1 VQEGRTR
8 DPSLSARDPSLSAR
22 DPSLGARDPSLGAR
36 DPSLDQDTAGH
47 TLLRKTS
54 GSSVLPAI
62 ELCGITKRFGPV
74 DVLSD
79 VDLSL
84 YPGRVHSLAG
94 ENGAGKS
101 TLVKILGGIYRP
113 DNGRI
118 LRDGIETV
126 ITDAA
131 DARRQGIAVIH
142 QHPAVFPDLSVA
154 ENVFVGRQPRA
165 MSGIDWPAMRRRAQE
180 LLAGLQIDIDSG
192 LPVKMLSIAE
202 RQAVEIAKALSI
214 DAKVLVMDEP
224 TSTISRREVDRL
236 FEIVERLKAQGVA
249 ILFISHFID
258 EILGLGD
265 EVTILRSGKRVM
277 TGPTADLTPAQTV
290 RQMIGTEPSAFFP
303 KEETRIGAPVV
314 SVHGLSGA
322 GFVKDVTFEVRAGEI
337 LGFFGLVGAG
347 RSEVAQM
354 LFGITPPDQGEIRL
368 NDQVVRLRSSKD
380 AMRLGISLVPED
392 RHQQG
397 LVLPFP
403 IRANETLPILRQLSN
418 TLGLVDRAKEN
429 EIAEKFTAQMR
440 VIAQGVEQL
449 TSTLS
454 GGNQQKVLIGK
465 WLIPAPE
472 VLILDQPT
480 RGVDVGAKA
489 EIHRIISH
497 LAAQGLAVILIS
509 DDAQEVIGMA
519 DRILVF
525 RGGRIVAESGRA
537 SFDREAMLLAAAQAA
552 REEAEGV
559 VSGEDATDDDRERGR
574 GRERVVGGRGWVR
587 QVMRIREL
595 GLVAALLL
603 IGLGIT
609 LREPRFLDGANLEQV
624 ALSATL
630 VCIVSLG
637 EALVIIARQIDLSVG
652 AIVAAS
658 AFVAAD
664 WLQQH
669 PDGSI
674 LFVFLIGCLVG
685 GALGAF
691 NALLVTGFRIP
702 AIVATLGTL
711 AMYRGG
717 VIVLAGGRQISA
729 TVLPDSYGFIA
740 RAHFAGLPILVWLAV
755 LLTIGFGLAARYTR
769 IGRNFYALGSNQES
783 AKFAGISE
791 QRHIALLFVV
801 SGLLCG
807 LVGVLWGARFGTVD
821 AVIAPELHFQAI
833 SAAVVGGVS
842 IFGGSGSVY
851 GAALGAVIFAV
862 LQNGIQLLGINR
874 FWLQAVLGAAI
885 VVTVLFYSQLAKRAE
900 GIERR
905 SRFTG
910 HLQSQFR
917 R

>member
-1 VQEGRTR
+1 MREGRT
-8 DPSLSARDPSLSAR
+8 
-22 DPSLGARDPSLGAR
+22 
-36 DPSLDQDTAGH
+36 DTAGD
-47 TLLRKTS
+47 TLLRNTA
-54 GSSVLPAI
+54 GSSVVPAI

-74 DVLSD
+74 DVLSN

-101 TLVKILGGIYRP
+101 TLVKILGGIHQP
-113 DNGRI
+113 DGGRI
-118 LRDGIETV
+118 LRDGVETT

-154 ENVFVGRQPRA
+154 ENVFVGRQPRGIG
-165 MSGIDWPAMRRRAQE
+165 GIDWSAMTRRAQQ
-180 LLAGLQIDIDSG
+180 LLAGLQIDIDPG
-192 LPVKMLSIAE
+192 LPVKLLSIAE
-202 RQAVEIAKALSI
+202 RQAVEIAKALST
-214 DAKVLVMDEP
+214 DARVLVMDEP

-236 FEIVERLKAQGVA
+236 FEIVERLKGQGVA

-290 RQMIGTEPSAFFP
+290 RHMIGAEPSAFFP
-303 KEETRIGAPVV
+303 KEEAPIAEPVV
-314 SVHGLSGA
+314 SVRGLSGA
-322 GFVKDVTFEVRAGEI
+322 GFVEDVTFEVCAGEI

-354 LFGITPPDQGEIRL
+354 LFGITTPDQGEIRL
-368 NDQVVRLRSSKD
+368 DNQIVRLVSSRD

-418 TLGLVDRAKEN
+418 RLGLVDRVKEN
-429 EIAEKFTAQMR
+429 AIAQKFTGQMR
-440 VIAQGVEQL
+440 VVASGVEQL
-449 TSTLS
+449 TNTLS

-465 WLIPAPE
+465 WLIPAPR

-497 LAAQGLAVILIS
+497 LAVQGLAVLLIS

-552 REEAEGV
+552 NEDEKGAVEGDQAVVREELR
-559 VSGEDATDDDRERGR
+559 GEEREEQPERGRERGR
-574 GRERVVGGRGWVR
+574 HAQGWLN
-587 QVMRIREL
+587 QVMRFREL
-595 GLVAALLL
+595 GLVVAVLL

-609 LREPRFLDGANLEQV
+609 LREPRFLEGANLEQV

-630 VCIVSLG
+630 VCIVALG

-652 AIVAAS
+652 AMVATS

-674 LFVFLIGCLVG
+674 LVVFLIGCLVG

-729 TVLPDSYGFIA
+729 TVLPDSYGAIA
-740 RAHFAGLPILVWLAV
+740 RADFAGVPILVWLA
-755 LLTIGFGLAARYTR
+755 LLFTIGFGLAARFTR
-769 IGRNFYALGSNQES
+769 TGRNLYALGSNQES
-783 AKFAGISE
+783 AKFAGINE
-791 QRHIALLFVV
+791 RRHIALVFVL

-833 SAAVVGGVS
+833 SAVVVGGVS

-851 GAALGAVIFAV
+851 GAALGAIIFAV
-862 LQNGIQLLGINR
+862 LENGIQLLGINR

-885 VVTVLFYSQLAKRAE
+885 VVTVLFYSQLARRAE
-900 GIERR
+900 GVERR
-905 SRFTG
+905 SRLTG
-910 HLQSQFR
+910 HLRRPFR

>member
-1 VQEGRTR
+1 VREGST
-8 DPSLSARDPSLSAR
+8 
-22 DPSLGARDPSLGAR
+22 
-36 DPSLDQDTAGH
+36 DTAGD
-47 TLLRKTS
+47 TLLRNAT
-54 GSSVLPAI
+54 GSSVVPAI
-62 ELCGITKRFGPV
+62 ELCRITKRFGPV
-74 DVLSD
+74 DVLSN

-101 TLVKILGGIYRP
+101 TLVKILGGIHQP
-113 DNGRI
+113 DGGRI
-118 LRDGIETV
+118 LRDGTETT
-126 ITDAA
+126 ISDAA

-154 ENVFVGRQPRA
+154 ENVFVGRQPRRIN
-165 MSGIDWPAMRRRAQE
+165 GIDWTAMTRRARE
-180 LLAGLQIDIDSG
+180 LLSGLQIDIDPG
-192 LPVKMLSIAE
+192 LPVKLLSIAE
-202 RQAVEIAKALSI
+202 RQTVEIAKALSI
-214 DAKVLVMDEP
+214 EAKVLVMDEP
-224 TSTISRREVDRL
+224 TSTISSREVHRL
-236 FEIVERLKAQGVA
+236 FEIVERLKGQGVA

-277 TGPTADLTPAQTV
+277 TRPTAGLTAAETV

-303 KEETRIGAPVV
+303 KEETRIGDPAV
-314 SVHGLSGA
+314 SVRGLSGA
-322 GFVKDVTFEVRAGEI
+322 GFVEDISFEVRSGEI

-354 LFGITPPDQGEIRL
+354 LFGLTRSDQGEIRL
-368 NDQVVRLRSSKD
+368 NGQIVRLRSSRD
-380 AMRLGISLVPED
+380 ATRLGISLVPED

-403 IRANETLPILRQLSN
+403 IRANETLPILRRLSN
-418 TLGLVDRAKEN
+418 GMGLVDRVKEN
-429 EIAEKFTAQMR
+429 EIAQRFTGQMR
-440 VIAQGVEQL
+440 VVASGVEQL
-449 TSTLS
+449 TNTLS

-465 WLIPAPE
+465 WLIPAPR

-489 EIHRIISH
+489 EIHRIISN

-552 REEAEGV
+552 REIKSADLPAV
-559 VSGEDATDDDRERGR
+559 VRQPPDYGGQATDYADVVGEEKKEADERERERNGTDRERGR
-574 GRERVVGGRGWVR
+574 GRGVATGWLSKLMRV
-587 QVMRIREL
+587 REL
-595 GLVAALLL
+595 GLVVALLL

-609 LREPRFLDGANLEQV
+609 LREPRFLEGANLEQV

-630 VCIVSLG
+630 VCIVALG

-652 AIVAAS
+652 AMVATS

-664 WLQQH
+664 WLQQN
-669 PDGSI
+669 PNGSI
-674 LFVFLIGCLVG
+674 LVVFLIGGLVG

-729 TVLPDSYGFIA
+729 TVLPDSYGAIA
-740 RAHFAGLPILVWLAV
+740 RADFAGVPALVWLA
-755 LLTIGFGLAARYTR
+755 LLFTIGFGLAARFTR
-769 IGRNFYALGSNQES
+769 TGRNIYALGSNQES
-783 AKFAGISE
+783 AKFAGINDR
-791 QRHIALLFVV
+791 RHIALLFVL

-885 VVTVLFYSQLAKRAE
+885 VATVLFYSQLARRAE
-900 GIERR
+900 GVERQ
-905 SRFTG
+905 SRLSG
-910 HLQSQFR
+910 HFRRQFR

>member
-1 VQEGRTR
+1 M
-8 DPSLSARDPSLSAR
+8 
-22 DPSLGARDPSLGAR
+22 
-36 DPSLDQDTAGH
+36 
-47 TLLRKTS
+47 LLRNAT
-54 GSSVLPAI
+54 GSSVVPAI
-62 ELCGITKRFGPV
+62 ELSGITKRFGPV
-74 DVLSD
+74 DVLSN

-101 TLVKILGGIYRP
+101 TLVKILGGIHQP
-113 DNGRI
+113 DGGHI
-118 LRDGIETV
+118 LRDGAETT

-154 ENVFVGRQPRA
+154 ENVFVGRQPRGVT
-165 MSGIDWPAMRRRAQE
+165 GIDWTAMRRRAQE
-180 LLAGLQIDIDSG
+180 LLSGLQIDIDPG
-192 LPVKMLSIAE
+192 LPVKLLSIAE
-202 RQAVEIAKALSI
+202 RQTVEIAKALSI

-224 TSTISRREVDRL
+224 TSTISSREVDRL
-236 FEIVERLKAQGVA
+236 FEMVGRLKDQGVA

-277 TGPTADLTPAQTV
+277 TGPTAGLTAAETV

-303 KEETRIGAPVV
+303 KEETRIGEPVV
-314 SVHGLSGA
+314 SVSGLSGA
-322 GFVKDVTFEVRAGEI
+322 GFVEDISFEVRAGEI

-368 NDQVVRLRSSKD
+368 NNQIVRLSSSRD
-380 AMRLGISLVPED
+380 ATRLGISLVPED

-403 IRANETLPILRQLSN
+403 IRANETLPILRRLSN
-418 TLGLVDRAKEN
+418 GLGLVDRVKEN
-429 EIAEKFTAQMR
+429 AIAQRFTGQMR
-440 VIAQGVEQL
+440 VVASGVEQL
-449 TSTLS
+449 TNTLS

-465 WLIPAPE
+465 WLIPAPR

-525 RGGRIVAESGRA
+525 RGGRVVAESGRA
-537 SFDREAMLLAAAQAA
+537 SFDREVMLLAAAQAA
-552 REEAEGV
+552 REEREGMAEGEQAV
-559 VSGEDATDDDRERGR
+559 VETEERTGENRERG
-574 GRERVVGGRGWVR
+574 VAKGWVSKL
-587 QVMRIREL
+587 MRVREL
-595 GLVAALLL
+595 GLVVALLL

-609 LREPRFLDGANLEQV
+609 VREPRFLEGANLEQV

-630 VCIVSLG
+630 VCIVALG

-652 AIVAAS
+652 AMVATS

-664 WLQQH
+664 WLQQN
-669 PDGSI
+669 PNGSI
-674 LFVFLIGCLVG
+674 LVVFLIGCLVG
-685 GALGAF
+685 GGLGAF

-717 VIVLAGGRQISA
+717 AIVLAGGRQISA
-729 TVLPDSYGFIA
+729 TVLPDSYGSIA
-740 RAHFAGLPILVWLAV
+740 RAHFAGVPALVWLA
-755 LLTIGFGLAARYTR
+755 LLFTIGFGFAARFTR
-769 IGRNFYALGSNQES
+769 MGRNIYALGSNQES
-783 AKFAGISE
+783 AKFAGISDR
-791 QRHIALLFVV
+791 RHIALLFVL

-821 AVIAPELHFQAI
+821 AVIAPDLHFQAI
-833 SAAVVGGVS
+833 SAVVVGGVS

-851 GAALGAVIFAV
+851 GAALGAIIFAV

-885 VVTVLFYSQLAKRAE
+885 VATVLFYSQLARRAE
-900 GIERR
+900 GVERR
-905 SRFTG
+905 SRLTG
-910 HLQSQFR
+910 HLRRQFWR
-917 R
+917 

>member
-1 VQEGRTR
+1 M
-8 DPSLSARDPSLSAR
+8 
-22 DPSLGARDPSLGAR
+22 
-36 DPSLDQDTAGH
+36 
-47 TLLRKTS
+47 
-54 GSSVLPAI
+54 GSSVIPAI

-74 DVLSD
+74 DVLSN

-84 YPGRVHSLAG
+84 YPGRVHALAG

-101 TLVKILGGIYRP
+101 TLVKILGGIYQP
-113 DNGRI
+113 DGGRI
-118 LRDGIETV
+118 LRNGVEAR

-154 ENVFVGRQPRA
+154 ENVFIGRQPRGV
-165 MSGIDWPAMRRRAQE
+165 SGIDWTAMMRRAQE
-180 LLAGLQIDIDSG
+180 LLSRLQIDIDPG
-192 LPVKMLSIAE
+192 LPVKLLSIAE

-224 TSTISRREVDRL
+224 TSSISSREVDRL
-236 FEIVERLKAQGVA
+236 FEIAEHLKAQGVA

-290 RQMIGTEPSAFFP
+290 RHMIGTEPSAFFP
-303 KEETRIGAPVV
+303 KEETRIGEPVV
-314 SVHGLSGA
+314 SVRGLSGA
-322 GFVKDVTFEVRAGEI
+322 GFVQEVNFEVRAGEI

-368 NDQVVRLRSSKD
+368 NNQVVRLRSSRD

-403 IRANETLPILRQLSN
+403 IRANETLPILRRLAN
-418 TLGLVDRAKEN
+418 GLGLVDRVKEN
-429 EIAEKFTAQMR
+429 AIAQRVTEQMR
-440 VIAQGVEQL
+440 VVASGVEQP
-449 TSTLS
+449 TNTLS

-465 WLIPAPE
+465 WLIPEPR

-489 EIHRIISH
+489 EIHRIISN
-497 LAAQGLAVILIS
+497 LAGQGLAVILIS

-537 SFDREAMLLAAAQAA
+537 SFDREEMLLAAAQAA
-552 REEAEGV
+552 REEDSVVQGEG
-559 VSGEDATDDDRERGR
+559 SEEDRGR
-574 GRERVVGGRGWVR
+574 GRGRKDAQGWVSKL
-587 QVMRIREL
+587 MRIREL
-595 GLVAALLL
+595 GLVVALLL

-609 LREPRFLDGANLEQV
+609 VREPRFLDGANLEQT

-630 VCIVSLG
+630 VCIVALG

-652 AIVAAS
+652 AMVATS

-664 WLQQH
+664 WLQQN
-669 PDGSI
+669 PNGSI
-674 LFVFLIGCLVG
+674 WVVFLIGGLVG
-685 GALGAF
+685 GLLGAF

-729 TVLPDSYGFIA
+729 TVLPDSYGAMA
-740 RAHFAGLPILVWLAV
+740 RAHFAGVPVLVWLA
-755 LLTIGFGLAARYTR
+755 LLFTIGFGLAARFTR
-769 IGRNFYALGSNQES
+769 IGRNIYALGSNQES
-783 AKFAGISE
+783 AKFAGINE
-791 QRHIALLFVV
+791 RRHIALLFVL

-833 SAAVVGGVS
+833 SAVVVGGVS

-851 GAALGAVIFAV
+851 GAALGAIIFAV

-885 VVTVLFYSQLAKRAE
+885 VVTVLFYSQLARRAE
-900 GIERR
+900 GVERR
-905 SRFTG
+905 SRLTG
-910 HLQSQFR
+910 HLR
-917 R
+917 RRFWR